1 MNLLTSQKGGLSR
14 RQFILKTGG
23 TAAGATT
30 AASMLAQ
37 LKMMEVAANAQAA
50 SPSSYKALVCVF
62 LAGGNDSNNLL
73 LPFGASQARTDYQT
87 GRGVL
92 ALPTASANATA
103 NTLPINATNVAAC
116 EPLSGYLAATDAF
129 GVHPQCGHIRTLF
142 NDNKLAFLANV
153 GNLVDDNIT
162 RANYATTTKPPQLY
176 SHSDQVTQ
184 WQSAIP
190 DRPFTS
196 GWGGRVANHLHAL
209 SPAGTFNSRTVS
221 IAGVSNYLYASTG
234 SVQPYVMSSSG
245 VVALSGY
252 GSGTTPYS
260 LAVNNPAVLFDDANY
275 KNAEQGMRLKGF
287 EKILLSS
294 HANLMEK
301 TYSGIVENSRLTEA
315 EMNTALAVTAGST
328 AGTSTLDSFFND
340 PFNGTGISSN
350 NDFTN
355 QMKLVAR
362 LIVGQAELG
371 NNRHVF
377 FVQQGGYDTH
387 ISQIPVNGSGVPLTT
402 AGHAGLL
409 HVLSCTLKGFYDALA
424 STGAI
429 NNTVAFTAS
438 DFTRT
443 FTPNKTD
450 ASAGSDHAWGGHHM
464 IFGGPVIGGRVYGK
478 YPPLKLG
485 DAASS
490 IDAVGTRGLWI
501 PTTSVDQY
509 SAILARWF
517 GVPYAADANGV
528 ISGDTLNLFPNINR
542 FLNPFTN
549 TAANLGFI
557 NNFA

>member
-1 MNLLTSQKGGLSR
+1 MNLLTSQKGGISR

-23 TAAGATT
+23 ATAGVTT
-30 AASMLAQ
+30 AASMLTQ

-50 SPSSYKALVCVF
+50 PASYKALVCVF

-73 LPFGASQARTDYQT
+73 MPYGASQARADYDT

-92 ALPTASANATA
+92 AIPTASANATA
-103 NTLPINATNVAAC
+103 NARLINAANVAAC
-116 EPLSGYLAATDAF
+116 EPISGYLASTDTF
-129 GVHPQCGHIRTLF
+129 GVHPQCGHIQTLF
-142 NDNKLAFLANV
+142 NNNKLAFLANV
-153 GNLVDDNIT
+153 GNLVDDNVT
-162 RANYATTTKPPQLY
+162 RANYATVTKPPQLY

-196 GWGGRVANHLHAL
+196 GWGGRVANQLHAL
-209 SPAGTFNSRTVS
+209 TPAGTFNSRTVS

-252 GSGTTPYS
+252 GSGSTPYS
-260 LAVNNPAVLFDDANY
+260 LAVNDPTVLFDDANY

-294 HANLMEK
+294 RASLMEK

-315 EMNTALAVTAGST
+315 EMNTALAVTAGTSS
-328 AGTSTLDSFFND
+328 GTSTLDSFFDNA
-340 PFNGTGISSN
+340 FIGSGMSSN

-362 LIVGQAELG
+362 LIVGQAQLG

-387 ISQIPVNGSGVPLTT
+387 ISQIPVTAGVPQVN
-402 AGHAGLL
+402 AGQAGLL
-409 HVLSCTLKGFYDALA
+409 NVLSCTLKGFYDALDNA
-424 STGAI
+424 GALS
-429 NNTVAFTAS
+429 NTVAFTAS

-450 ASAGSDHAWGGHHM
+450 SSAGSDHAWGGHHI
-464 IFGGPVIGGRVYGK
+464 IFGGPVNGGRVYGK
-478 YPPLKLG
+478 YPPLRLG

-509 SAILARWF
+509 SAVLARWF
-517 GVPYAADANGV
+517 GVPYTVGTDGLINGE
-528 ISGDTLNLFPNINR
+528 TLTLFPNINR
-542 FLNPFTN
+542 FLNPFTS

-557 NNFA
+557 TNFA

>member
-1 MNLLTSQKGGLSR
+1 MNPLTSQKGGLSR

-23 TAAGATT
+23 ATAGVTT

-50 SPSSYKALVCVF
+50 STPYKALVCVF

-73 LPFGASQARTDYQT
+73 LPYGASQARTDYDT
-87 GRGVL
+87 GRGIL
-92 ALPTASANATA
+92 AIPTASANATA
-103 NTLPINATNVAAC
+103 NAKLLNATNVAAC
-116 EPLSGYLAATDAF
+116 DPISGYLAGTNTF
-129 GVHPQCGHIRTLF
+129 GVHPQCGHIQTLF
-142 NDNKLAFLANV
+142 NNNKLAFLANV
-153 GNLVDDNIT
+153 GNLVDDNVT
-162 RANYATTTKPPQLY
+162 RANYATVTKPPQLF

-196 GWGGRVANHLHAL
+196 GWGGRVANHLHGL

-221 IAGVSNYLYASTG
+221 ISGVSNYLYASTG

-245 VVALSGY
+245 VVPLGGY
-252 GSGTTPYS
+252 GTNYAS
-260 LAVNNPAVLFDDANY
+260 AVNNPAVLFDDTNY
-275 KNAEQGMRLKGF
+275 KDAEAGMRLKGF
-287 EKILLSS
+287 EKILLSNRAS
-294 HANLMEK
+294 LMEK
-301 TYSGIVENSRLTEA
+301 AYSDVVENSRLTEA
-315 EMNTALAVTAGST
+315 EMNTALAVTAGTSS
-328 AGTSTLDSFFND
+328 GTSTLDSFFNAA
-340 PFNGTGISSN
+340 FAGSGVSVS

-387 ISQIPVNGSGVPLTT
+387 ISQIPVSGGVPVVN
-402 AGHAGLL
+402 AGQAGLL
-409 HVLSCTLKGFYDALA
+409 NVLSCTLKGFYDALN

-517 GVPYAADANGV
+517 GVPYTADASGV